1 MPNFSPT
8 RPKYIMFTKQILFC
22 MMENITVNEV
32 NVAKT
37 TLWQS
42 NVSNLIKCKYL
53 HNHWLQSETVDKLL
67 VFAETLLKVFNISP
81 REFF

>member
-1 MPNFSPT
+1 
-8 RPKYIMFTKQILFC
+8 

-42 NVSNLIKCKYL
+42 NVSNLIKCNYL
-53 HNHWLQSETVDKLL
+53 HNHWLQSETADKML
-67 VFAETLLKVFNISP
+67 VFVVFVFVKVFDISP